1 MSYRMSSEYVNVRE
15 NSSLTRV
22 ISNTMDMAQKCQSQ
36 VYMRI
41 KIIIPSYKY
50 IYVLSRMCPTS
61 HKIAN
66 IKTDIKTLL
75 NILIRVIDK
84 CIRNCQIN
92 RHLKPIWTLNTRCKC

>member
-41 KIIIPSYKY
+41 KIIIPSY
-50 IYVLSRMCPTS
+50 TS
-61 HKIAN
+61 VIVHKIAN